1 MAYRE
6 LRKVLLDKLGV
17 TPRALSYQAQKIK
30 ALVPMKTEQAVCI
43 IAQRNG
49 IKLDK
54 YLDDETMHRIRD
66 LLQQVTPPTQTI
78 TKKVERRTEKQV
90 SRPRV
95 IKIGNKFEFSDPL
108 LPYSKLNEAN
118 EMSGIFPY
126 LYVLE
131 NSIREFIDRIMTVQY
146 GANWWE
152 SQAPPEL
159 QKEVIKRKSDDKR
172 DSWHQRRG
180 ARPIDYLD
188 LKDLPRFMNK
198 LEKVVVP
205 DIISDL
211 DWFRQLV
218 KQVYKSRCVV
228 CHMNPLDKDNVDAV
242 LLWFNQWQ
250 KQINAKKDLI
260 FKFSAVKGI

>member
-1 MAYRE
+1 MSYKE
-6 LRKVLLDKLGV
+6 LRKALLEKLDV
-17 TPRALSYQAQKIK
+17 TPQAVYQQAQKIK
-30 ALVPMKTEQAVCI
+30 TIVPMKTEQAVCI

-49 IKLDK
+49 IKIDK
-54 YLDDETMHRIRD
+54 YLDEEEIHIIRD
-66 LLQQVTPPTQTI
+66 LLQQVTPPLQI
-78 TKKVERRTEKQV
+78 KTKNIERKSEKQAARQYAV
-90 SRPRV
+90 R
-95 IKIGNKFEFSDPL
+95 IGKDFELIDPL
-108 LPYSKLNEAN
+108 LSRSKLKEAN
-118 EMSGIFPY
+118 EMSDIFPY
-126 LYVLE
+126 LYLLE
-131 NSIREFIDRIMTVQY
+131 NSIREFIDRIMTAQY
-146 GANWWE
+146 GSNWWD

-159 QKEVIKRKSDDKR
+159 QKEVIKRMSDDKR

-188 LKDLPRFMNK
+188 LKDLPRLMNK

-228 CHMNPLDKDNVDAV
+228 CHMNPLHKDNVDAV
-242 LLWFNQWQ
+242 LVWFNQWQ

-260 FKFSAVKGI
+260 P

>member
-1 MAYRE
+1 MAYKE
-6 LRKVLLDKLGV
+6 LRKALLNKLGI
-17 TPRALSYQAQKIK
+17 TPQALSQQAQKIK
-30 ALVPMKTEQAVCI
+30 AHVPMTTEQAVCI

-54 YLDDETMHRIRD
+54 YLDEEMIHLIRD
-66 LLQQVTPPTQTI
+66 LLQQVTPPSQIT
-78 TKKVERRTEKQV
+78 TKKVERKTGKQA
-90 SRPRV
+90 PRQYV
-95 IKIGNKFEFSDPL
+95 IRIGKQFEFTDPL
-108 LPYSKLNEAN
+108 LPRSKLSEAN
-118 EMSGIFPY
+118 EMSDIFPY

-131 NSIREFIDRIMTVQY
+131 NSIREFIDKIMTDEY
-146 GANWWE
+146 GANWWD
-152 SQAPPEL
+152 SQAPSEL
-159 QKEVIKRKSDDKR
+159 RKEVIKRMGDDKR

-188 LKDLPRFMNK
+188 LKDLPRLLNK
-198 LEKVVVP
+198 LEKIVVP

-242 LLWFNQWQ
+242 LVWFNQWQ
-250 KQINAKKDLI
+250 KQINAKKALI
-260 FKFSAVKGI
+260 LKKSP